1 MAESQRI
8 AEEGGEVASE
18 ARETKERRLGRSVV
32 SSERASDYIRPI
44 EDKGQNALPKEE
56 EQFYEHHHHWS
67 HIGHR

>member
-44 EDKGQNALPKEE
+44 EDKGQNALPKEDE
-56 EQFYEHHHHWS
+56 
-67 HIGHR
+67 